1 MEKSNGVHWL
11 GKSASLVDNAFSGTV
26 GQEYGSPG
34 SVVTHATINA
44 DVAANKAA
52 VIDLEGCNKISLKAM
67 FQDLAGSTG
76 ATNGAEIWIWGLIGF
91 GEAQSTEWYNNP
103 LFAYRVGGYNATRG
117 NTLSASTTT
126 VLDGPGGAS
135 LTGIQSQTGT
145 NTLVNADGKSDFEM
159 QPEFMQMATG
169 QTTGNATAEETFVGS
184 NNDGDGHIICWSG
197 LNAFQ
202 SLLLTMNLQ
211 GHSAGT
217 CNVVYMRH

>member
-1 MEKSNGVHWL
+1 
-11 GKSASLVDNAFSGTV
+11 
-26 GQEYGSPG
+26 
-34 SVVTHATINA
+34 
-44 DVAANKAA
+44 
-52 VIDLEGCNKISLKAM
+52 M